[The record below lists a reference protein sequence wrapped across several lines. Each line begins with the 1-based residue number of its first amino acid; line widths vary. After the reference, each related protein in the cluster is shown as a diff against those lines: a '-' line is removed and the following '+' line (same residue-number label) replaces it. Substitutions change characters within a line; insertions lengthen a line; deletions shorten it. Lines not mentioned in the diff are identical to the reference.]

1 MGLQDDIFFNSTFN
15 ITDVHHVKNKTI
27 YLDHFEILRKHMHS
41 FCLQQ
46 TSLKYV
52 NKHRDRKF
60 YRTEYKVAEMKV
72 LRIPSLV
79 QIVNTIKIQVIRH
92 ALLQLAPMSQNFKRN
107 IFSKIKEYEME
118 TFL

>member
-1 MGLQDDIFFNSTFN
+1 
-15 ITDVHHVKNKTI
+15 
-27 YLDHFEILRKHMHS
+27 MHS

-60 YRTEYKVAEMKV
+60 YRTEYKVEEIKV

-79 QIVNTIKIQVIRH
+79 QIVNTIKIQVIYTH
-92 ALLQLAPMSQNFKRN
+92 HLLQLALMSQNFKRN
-107 IFSKIKEYEME
+107 IFSKNKEYEME

>member
-1 MGLQDDIFFNSTFN
+1 
-15 ITDVHHVKNKTI
+15 
-27 YLDHFEILRKHMHS
+27 MHS

-60 YRTEYKVAEMKV
+60 YRTEYKVEGIKV

-79 QIVNTIKIQVIRH
+79 QIVNTIKIQVISMLSFN
-92 ALLQLAPMSQNFKRN
+92 LLLCL
-107 IFSKIKEYEME
+107 KISSE
-118 TFL
+118 TFLAKIKNTKWKHFSDISSWQVAF

>member
-1 MGLQDDIFFNSTFN
+1 
-15 ITDVHHVKNKTI
+15 
-27 YLDHFEILRKHMHS
+27 MHS

-60 YRTEYKVAEMKV
+60 YRTEYKVEEIKV

-79 QIVNTIKIQVIRH
+79 QIVNTVKIQVIYKH
-92 ALLQLAPMSQNFKRN
+92 ALLQLALMSQNFKRN
-107 IFSKIKEYEME
+107 ILSKIKEYKME